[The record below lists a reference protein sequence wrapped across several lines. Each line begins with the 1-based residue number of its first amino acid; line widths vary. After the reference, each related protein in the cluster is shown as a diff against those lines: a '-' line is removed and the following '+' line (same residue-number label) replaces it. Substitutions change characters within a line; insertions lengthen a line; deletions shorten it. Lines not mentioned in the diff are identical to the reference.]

1 MIYNHTYTGIQWYS
15 MLSIKPCAF
24 PIAKMYNM
32 ICNACGFFNL
42 LKVYIFL
49 NPTNIEIAQDAA
61 DKYLLYTPE
70 YGLLYGFHGHS

>member
-24 PIAKMYNM
+24 PIAKMYNL

-49 NPTNIEIAQDAA
+49 NPTNIEPTQDAA
-61 DKYLLYTPE
+61 DKSLLYNPE
-70 YGLLYGFHGHS
+70 CAVLAELHGLP